1 MKLVSG
7 FCVRRI
13 LDETVAVPTQE
24 AAHRLSGLIAMN
36 ETGEFLFQLLQSTQ
50 TKESL
55 VRALLENYETDE
67 TTAERDVTAFLK
79 ILRKDGLLEE

>member
-7 FCVRRI
+7 FCVRKI

-24 AAHRLSGLIAMN
+24 AAHRLSGLVAMN
-36 ETGEFLFQLLQSTQ
+36 ETGEFLFRLLQTPQ

-55 VRALLENYETDE
+55 IEALWEQYEVDYK
-67 TTAERDVTAFLK
+67 TAEKDVEAFLD
-79 ILRKDGLLEE
+79 ILRKNGLLEE